1 MKRLLCLML
10 AVLFLGGCSSKA
22 DEGGIFFVYPKKDY
36 IYSVS
41 EGSVAREKRDVTDR
55 ELGYLLRLYL
65 LGPQDEELEAIYP
78 SGVRLE
84 NLEQTGDTLSIQLS
98 DISFSFAGACL
109 AQTCFSLCEADSVII
124 SSGDRQIT
132 VKRGA
137 LLFQDDSSPLETS
150 ATETESN

>member
-1 MKRLLCLML
+1 MSQRPTAGQSHPRQEPRIPLPL
-10 AVLFLGGCSSKA
+10 S
-22 DEGGIFFVYPKKDY
+22 
-36 IYSVS
+36 
-41 EGSVAREKRDVTDR
+41 
-55 ELGYLLRLYL
+55 
-65 LGPQDEELEAIYP
+65 
-78 SGVRLE
+78 LE
-84 NLEQTGDTLSIQLS
+84 NLEQTGDTLSIQLSALSNQLS

-150 ATETESN
+150 AAETESN